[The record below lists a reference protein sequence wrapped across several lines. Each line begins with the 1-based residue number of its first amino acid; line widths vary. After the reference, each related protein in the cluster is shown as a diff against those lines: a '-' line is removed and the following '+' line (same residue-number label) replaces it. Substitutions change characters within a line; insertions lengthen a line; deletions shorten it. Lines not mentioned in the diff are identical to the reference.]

1 MNEGDNTM
9 HKLAILAAAM
19 TPALARAHPGHGI
32 EAEWHAHAGDALGLL
47 ALAVGVGVAL
57 WLSRGK

>member
-1 MNEGDNTM
+1 M
-9 HKLAILAAAM
+9 HKLAFLAAAL
-19 TPALARAHPGHGI
+19 TPAVAAAHPGHGI

-57 WLSRGK
+57 WLLRGK